1 MVSVDQTQLIL
12 TCCEAVIREIVPIL
26 RGDGSVSPMV
36 YPPEGSVPNL
46 LGCLDPWDLVYHHAD
61 GHHGAFAIPVSVSG
75 ASQII
80 SYEANKPASRLT
92 LWGVVESRHDI
103 ANVPSPPLPQG
114 IVGDP
119 SHKFCSIVAV

>member
-1 MVSVDQTQLIL
+1 MFLLSDGTGTDIVGCASSASVLQKS
-12 TCCEAVIREIVPIL
+12 AY
-26 RGDGSVSPMV
+26 GSVGPMV
-36 YPPEGSVPNL
+36 YPPEGSVPNF
-46 LGCLDPWDLVYHHAD
+46 LGFLDPWDLVYHHAD

-92 LWGVVESRHDI
+92 VWGVVESRHDI